1 MVRSII
7 AAGLTGSSLALWLC
21 LGSAQEEHAARTAV
35 LTLVVSWSFLG
46 AGIVALGRERRFG
59 ALMCAVGLAVCLA
72 PLGDAGAA
80 LPYTAGLVLGSL
92 WIGILVHAIAAYP
105 SGRLPSRAALVIV
118 VAAYTCVTV
127 GQLAVILFD
136 DLRAGCPDC
145 PRNLVL
151 IADDPSAASALL
163 IVVSTFGALIAI
175 AGVLCLALRWRRAS
189 PPLRRVLQPVLWTG
203 AAGVGAVALLYA
215 SYVVAPGLSAT
226 AAWVTLALLVAFPFA
241 FLAGLLR
248 MRLARSAIGPLLLE
262 LGEAP
267 SELELRDALRRA
279 LKDPGLRIVY
289 RRGDGFVDGAGQPV
303 ALAAGASMIGPD
315 AALIHDPALS
325 LDPALLRSVAAA
337 AGLALDNARLQAA
350 LRAAQTTER
359 RRLERDLHDGAQQRL
374 VGLGI
379 ELALA
384 EARAEPGTRE
394 LLSRARGELLLA
406 MNELREI
413 ARGIHPAV
421 LTDRGIGPALHAL
434 AARVPLPVTLDVR
447 VVRLPQTIEVA
458 AYYVAAEAL
467 TNVVKHARA
476 ESALVRLSREDGLA
490 IVEVADDGAGGADA
504 ALGSGLRGLRDR
516 VEALNGR
523 LQVCSPP
530 GGGTRIRATLPV
542 VVRRD
547 ANVPAPG

>member
-80 LPYTAGLVLGSL
+80 LPYTAGLVFGSL

-105 SGRLPSRAALVIV
+105 SGRLSSRAAFAIV
-118 VAAYTCVTV
+118 VAAYACVTV

-151 IADDPSAASALL
+151 IADDPSAAFALL

-215 SYVVAPGLSAT
+215 SYVVAPGLSST

-303 ALAAGASMIGPD
+303 ALPAGASMIGPD